1 MAAKWDIS
9 NCNDWKIKEGREKVI
24 FNLHWNCTDSREYPN
39 PEPEPEPEPDP
50 EPGVEPVPSG
60 WTPTLTA
67 YGSIIGTC
75 ALDISNIQNFTPY
88 AEVTKEQALEWL
100 FSVMTVEQKAKS
112 EAHVEQQI
120 LNKIDPPTESGL
132 PWS

>member
-9 NCNDWKIKEGREKVI
+9 NCNDWKIRDGHEKVI

-39 PEPEPEPEPDP
+39 PEPGGDP
-50 EPGVEPVPSG
+50 
-60 WTPTLTA
+60 LIA

-75 ALDISNIQNFTPY
+75 RLPIDGIQDFTPY
-88 AEVTKEQALEWL
+88 EEVTKEQALGWL

-112 EAHVEQQI
+112 EIHVEQQI
-120 LNKIDPPTESGL
+120 LNQIDPPTESGL
-132 PWS
+132 PWG

>member
-9 NCNDWKIKEGREKVI
+9 NCNDWKIKDGHEKVI

-39 PEPEPEPEPDP
+39 PEPEPEPDP
-50 EPGVEPVPSG
+50 GG

-75 ALDISNIQNFTPY
+75 ALDINDIQDFTPY
-88 AEVTKEQALEWL
+88 DQVTKEMALGWL

-120 LNKIDPPTESGL
+120 LNQIDPPTESGI

>member
-9 NCNDWKIKEGREKVI
+9 NCNDWKIKDGHEKVI

-39 PEPEPEPEPDP
+39 PEPEPEPDP
-50 EPGVEPVPSG
+50 GGGGSG

-67 YGSIIGTC
+67 YGRVIGTC
-75 ALDISNIQNFTPY
+75 SLDISDIQDFTPY
-88 AEVTKEQALEWL
+88 DQVTKDQALGWL
-100 FSVMTVEQKAKS
+100 FSVMTVDQKAKS
-112 EAHVEQQI
+112 EIHVEQQI

>member
-9 NCNDWKIKEGREKVI
+9 NCNDWKVKDGHEKVI

-39 PEPEPEPEPDP
+39 PEPEPEPDP
-50 EPGVEPVPSG
+50 GG

-67 YGSIIGTC
+67 DGSVIGTC
-75 ALDISNIQNFTPY
+75 RLDISDIQDFPPY
-88 AEVTKEQALEWL
+88 EEVTKDMALGWL
-100 FSVMTVEQKAKS
+100 FSVMTVEQKAQS

-120 LNKIDPPTESGL
+120 LNQIDPPTESGL
-132 PWS
+132 PWSE

>member
-1 MAAKWDIS
+1 MTATWNIS
-9 NCNDWKIKEGREKVI
+9 NCEDWKEKYGHEKVI
-24 FNLHWNCTDSREYPN
+24 FNLHWNCTDEREYPN
-39 PEPEPEPEPDP
+39 PDP
-50 EPGVEPVPSG
+50 EGEP
-60 WTPTLTA
+60 LTA

-75 ALDISNIQNFTPY
+75 ALDISGIQDFTPY
-88 AEVTKEQALEWL
+88 EEVTKEQALGWL

-120 LNKIDPPTESGL
+120 LNQIDPPTESGL

>member
-9 NCNDWKIKEGREKVI
+9 NCNDWKIKDGREKVI

-39 PEPEPEPEPDP
+39 PEPEPEPDP
-50 EPGVEPVPSG
+50 GG

-75 ALDISNIQNFTPY
+75 ALDINDIQDFTPY
-88 AEVTKEQALEWL
+88 DQVTKEMALGWL

-112 EAHVEQQI
+112 ESYVEQQI

>member
-1 MAAKWDIS
+1 MAAQWDIL
-9 NCNDWKIKEGREKVI
+9 NCNVLKVKDGRERVI
-24 FNLHWNCTDSREYPN
+24 FRLHWNCTDSREYPGVG
-39 PEPEPEPEPDP
+39 PDG
-50 EPGVEPVPSG
+50 EQLV
-60 WTPTLTA
+60 A
-67 YGSIIGTC
+67 HGSIIGTC
-75 ALDISNIQNFTPY
+75 ALDISDIQDFTPY

-120 LNKIDPPTESGL
+120 LNQIDPPTESGL

>member
-1 MAAKWDIS
+1 MAATWNIS

-39 PEPEPEPEPDP
+39 PEPEPEPDP
-50 EPGVEPVPSG
+50 GG

-75 ALDISNIQNFTPY
+75 RLDISDIQDFTPY
-88 AEVTKEQALEWL
+88 AEVTKDMALEWL

-112 EAHVEQQI
+112 ELHVEQQI
-120 LNKIDPPTESGL
+120 LNQIDPPTESGL
-132 PWS
+132 PWGE

>member
-1 MAAKWDIS
+1 MAATWNIS
-9 NCNDWKIKEGREKVI
+9 NCNDWKIKDGREKVI

-39 PEPEPEPEPDP
+39 PEPEPEPDP
-50 EPGVEPVPSG
+50 GG

-75 ALDISNIQNFTPY
+75 ALDINDIQDFTPY
-88 AEVTKEQALEWL
+88 DQVTKEMALGWL

-112 EAHVEQQI
+112 ESYVEQQI

>member
-9 NCNDWKIKEGREKVI
+9 NCNDWKIRDGHEKVI

-39 PEPEPEPEPDP
+39 PEPEPEPDP
-50 EPGVEPVPSG
+50 GG

-75 ALDISNIQNFTPY
+75 ALNISDIQDFTPY
-88 AEVTKEQALEWL
+88 AEVTKEMALGWL

-112 EAHVEQQI
+112 EAHVEKQI
-120 LNKIDPPTESGL
+120 ANKINPPTESGL
-132 PWS
+132 PWSE